1 MCEKNGLLIAVE
13 KRIHNTV
20 CTLSGLF
27 GFEDSMTGERSLI
40 PVNLYLYTVAEA
52 EISDETLYSEMF
64 IYAHNM
70 KYHSP
75 TKYNG

>member
-1 MCEKNGLLIAVE
+1 MCETNGVLIAAE
-13 KRIHNTV
+13 KRVSNNV

-27 GFEDSMTGERSLI
+27 GFEDSVTGEKSLI
-40 PVNLYLYTVAEA
+40 PVNLYLYTLAEA
-52 EISDETLYSEMF
+52 EISDETLYAEMF

-75 TKYNG
+75 TKYNS

>member
-1 MCEKNGLLIAVE
+1 MCENGGVLIAVE
-13 KRIHNTV
+13 KRFRNSV

-27 GFEDSMTGERSLI
+27 GFEDSVTGERSLI
-40 PVNLYLYTVAEA
+40 PVNLYLYTLADVDV
-52 EISDETLYSEMF
+52 SDETLYSEMF

-70 KYHSP
+70 KYHRP